1 MTAQQKVDLLLE
13 FAKVMAKENE
23 LHPLLE
29 SMADYAKD
37 LLDSDRC
44 SIFLYDSKEDE
55 LWTTVAH
62 GGDQIRIPADSGVAG
77 FSALSKEIQIVVDA
91 YNDFRFNPDI
101 DQATGYTTK
110 SILTV
115 PLLNHN
121 DEVLGVFQALNK
133 DTGLFTGD
141 DAEMLLLISNYA
153 SKSIENAILYSQL
166 THTQTQIIT
175 KLSSAAEFK
184 DADTS
189 MHTKRVGY
197 YAAII
202 AKGLG
207 LSSKDIELIKLTA
220 PMHDAG
226 KIGISD
232 SIIHKPGKLDEAE
245 FEEMK
250 KHTMIG
256 YDLLFDEDNNFL
268 RMAAEIARDHHEKV
282 DGTGYPS
289 GLIGEEIS
297 LFGRI
302 AAIADVFDALTSK
315 RSYKDP
321 WTLDEGLK
329 YLETSSGTHFDTV
342 LVDIFISSK
351 EEIHD
356 VYNKYQDN

>member
-1 MTAQQKVDLLLE
+1 MTAQQKVDLLLS
-13 FAKVMAKENE
+13 FAKIMARETDLND
-23 LHPLLE
+23 LLT

-37 LLDSDRC
+37 LLNANRC
-44 SIFLYDSKEDE
+44 SIFLYDAKEDE

-62 GGDQIRIPADSGVAG
+62 ETDKEIRIPADSGVAG
-77 FSALSKEIQIVVDA
+77 YSALSKEIQIVVDA
-91 YNDFRFNPDI
+91 YNDFRFNPEV
-101 DQATGYTTK
+101 DQTTGYTTK

-133 DTGLFTGD
+133 ESGLFTID

-166 THTQTQIIT
+166 TRTQTQIIT

-189 MHTKRVGY
+189 MHTRRVGY
-197 YAAII
+197 FAGII

-207 LSSKDIELIKLTA
+207 LSPKDVELVRLTA
-220 PMHDAG
+220 PMHDVG

-232 SIIHKPGKLDEAE
+232 AIIHKAGKLDVQE
-245 FEEMK
+245 FAEMK
-250 KHTMIG
+250 KHAMIG
-256 YDLLFDEDNNFL
+256 YELLFDEDNNFL

-282 DGTGYPS
+282 DGTGYPE
-289 GLIGEEIS
+289 GLIGDEIS

-315 RSYKDP
+315 RPYK
-321 WTLDEGLK
+321 EGWLFSDAIQ
-329 YLETSSGTHFDTV
+329 YLEDNSGTHFDRT
-342 LVDIFISSK
+342 LVDIFISCK
-351 EEIHD
+351 DEVHE
-356 VYNKYQDN
+356 VYKKYQD

>member
-13 FAKVMAKENE
+13 FAKVMARENE

-29 SMADYAKD
+29 TMADYAKD

-62 GGDQIRIPADSGVAG
+62 GEDEIRISADSGVAG

-91 YNDFRFNPDI
+91 YNDFRFNPEI
-101 DQATGYTTK
+101 DQMTGYTTK

-153 SKSIENAILYSQL
+153 SKSIENALLYSQL
-166 THTQTQIIT
+166 TRTQTQIIT

-189 MHTKRVGY
+189 LHTKRVGH

-202 AKGLG
+202 AKGMG
-207 LSSKDIELIKLTA
+207 LPVKDVELIKLTA

-232 SIIHKPGKLDEAE
+232 AIIHKPGKLDDHEY
-245 FEEMK
+245 EEMK
-250 KHTMIG
+250 KHATIG
-256 YDLLFDEDNNFL
+256 YELLYDEDNNFL
-268 RMAAEIARDHHEKV
+268 RTAAEIARDHHEKV
-282 DGTGYPS
+282 DGSGYPA
-289 GLIGEEIS
+289 GLIGDEIS

-302 AAIADVFDALTSK
+302 SAIADVFDALTSK
-315 RSYKDP
+315 RSYKEP
-321 WTLDEGLK
+321 WSFEDGLT
-329 YLETSSGTHFDTV
+329 YLNDNSGTHFDTI
-342 LVDIFISSK
+342 LVDIFTAK
-351 EEIHD
+351 REEVHII
-356 VYNKYQDN
+356 YKKYQD

>member
-1 MTAQQKVDLLLE
+1 MTAQEKVDLLLS
-13 FAKVMAKENE
+13 FAKVMAKESE
-23 LHPLLE
+23 LHALLE
-29 SMADYAKD
+29 TMADYAKD
-37 LLDSDRC
+37 LIAADRC

-62 GGDQIRIPADSGVAG
+62 EEEKVIRIPADSGVAG
-77 FSALSKEIQIVVDA
+77 FAALSKEIQIVVDA
-91 YNDFRFNPDI
+91 YNDFRFNPKV
-101 DQATGYTTK
+101 DQITGYTTK

-133 DTGLFTGD
+133 HDGLFNMN

-153 SKSIENAILYSQL
+153 SKSIENALLYTQL
-166 THTQTQIIT
+166 TRTQTQIIT

-189 MHTKRVGY
+189 MHTRRVGF
-197 YAAII
+197 YAAIM
-202 AKGLG
+202 AKGLR
-207 LSSKDIELIKLTA
+207 LPSKDIELLKLTA

-232 SIIHKPGKLDEAE
+232 AIIHKPGKLDVQE
-245 FEEMK
+245 FHEMK
-250 KHTMIG
+250 KHSILG

-268 RMAAEIARDHHEKV
+268 RTAAEIARDHHEKV

-302 AAIADVFDALTSK
+302 TAIADVFDALTTK
-315 RSYKDP
+315 RPYKDP
-321 WTLDEGLK
+321 WTFEEAFG
-329 YLETSSGTHFDTV
+329 YLQTNAGTHFDTT
-342 LVDIFISSK
+342 LVDIFIAETNEVK
-351 EEIHD
+351 V
-356 VYNKYQDN
+356 VYDKYKD

>member
-1 MTAQQKVDLLLE
+1 MTAQEKVDLLLS
-13 FAKVMAKENE
+13 FAKVMAKESE
-23 LHPLLE
+23 LHALLE
-29 SMADYAKD
+29 TMADYAKD
-37 LLDSDRC
+37 LISADRC
-44 SIFLYDSKEDE
+44 SIFLYDAKEDE

-62 GGDQIRIPADSGVAG
+62 EADEEIRIPADTGVAG
-77 FSALSKEIQIVVDA
+77 FAALSKEIQIVVDA
-91 YNDFRFNPDI
+91 YNDFRFNPKV
-101 DQATGYTTK
+101 DQITGYTTK

-133 DTGLFTGD
+133 EDGLFNMN

-153 SKSIENAILYSQL
+153 SKSIENALLYTQL
-166 THTQTQIIT
+166 TRTQTQIIT

-189 MHTKRVGY
+189 MHTRRVGF
-197 YAAII
+197 YAAIM
-202 AKGLG
+202 AKGLR
-207 LSSKDIELIKLTA
+207 LPSKDIELLKLTA

-232 SIIHKPGKLDEAE
+232 AIIHKPGKLDVEE
-245 FEEMK
+245 FHEMK
-250 KHTMIG
+250 KHSVLG

-268 RMAAEIARDHHEKV
+268 RTAAEIARDHHEKV

-302 AAIADVFDALTSK
+302 TAIADVFDALTTK
-315 RSYKDP
+315 RPYKDP
-321 WTLDEGLK
+321 WSFEEAFG
-329 YLETSSGTHFDTV
+329 YLHTNAGTHFDTT
-342 LVDIFISSK
+342 LVDIFIAQTK
-351 EEIHD
+351 EVKV
-356 VYNKYQDN
+356 VYEKYKD

>member
-13 FAKVMAKENE
+13 FATVMSKEHE
-23 LHPLLE
+23 LHPLLIT
-29 SMADYAKD
+29 MADYAKD
-37 LLDSDRC
+37 LLASDRC

-62 GGDQIRIPADSGVAG
+62 GEAEIRIPADAGVAG
-77 FSALSKEIQIVVDA
+77 FSAFSKETQIVVDA
-91 YNDFRFNPDI
+91 YNDFRFNPEVDRL
-101 DQATGYTTK
+101 TGYTTK

-133 DTGLFTGD
+133 DTGLFTSN

-153 SKSIENAILYSQL
+153 SKSIENAMLYSQL
-166 THTQTQIIT
+166 TQTQTQIIT

-189 MHTKRVGY
+189 LHTKRVGHY
-197 YAAII
+197 SAII

-207 LSSKDIELIKLTA
+207 LAPKDIELIKLTA

-226 KIGISD
+226 KIGIAD
-232 SIIHKPGKLDEAE
+232 SIIHKPGKLDVDE

-256 YDLLFDEDNNFL
+256 YELLLDEDNNFL
-268 RMAAEIARDHHEKV
+268 RTAAEIARDHHEKV
-282 DGTGYPS
+282 DGSGYPS
-289 GLIGEEIS
+289 GLIGDEIS

-302 AAIADVFDALTSK
+302 TSIADVFDALTSK
-315 RSYKDP
+315 RPYKEP
-321 WTLDEGLK
+321 WSFDEGVQ
-329 YLETSSGTHFDTV
+329 YLSDRSGTHFDTT
-342 LVDIFISSK
+342 LVDIFVNAR
-351 EEIHD
+351 EEVKAI
-356 VYNKYQDN
+356 YKKYQD